1 MSQDPDILPPHLDR
15 RMDQIVADVARQHI
29 EAAREGL
36 LSRPLTMPTALTIHR
51 LEQALQA
58 LTGCEAAA

>member
-1 MSQDPDILPPHLDR
+1 MSQDPDILPPPLER
-15 RMDQIVADVARQHI
+15 RVDQILTDLARQHI
-29 EAAREGL
+29 ETAKANLERVA
-36 LSRPLTMPTALTIHR
+36 LTSATATTIHR

>member
-1 MSQDPDILPPHLDR
+1 MSQDPDILPPPLER
-15 RMDQIVADVARQHI
+15 RVDQILTDMARQHI
-29 EAAREGL
+29 EAAKANLERV
-36 LSRPLTMPTALTIHR
+36 SSAAPAALPIHR